1 MQKIKIKSTILVAIL
16 IAIFSTIM
24 CMGFVS
30 AEELPSDSIGENIP
44 DLIGGISK
52 HINYYDKSGALIKTE
67 GLLTGNNMT
76 GIEGYEGNYVVRTD
90 NYEEVSQFTK
100 ITIPSEDYIKENF
113 VYSTDARAYNYLNN
127 SLDFTNNP
135 DLSSLILQESMY
147 YDNDDNLCLSIQFW
161 LNNLLGLTG
170 SVKMNSKISIDGAT
184 SKIYTNS
191 IPGTTFGISF
201 SDRTSMPAVFKF
213 TSNVDRIFEFTS
225 IFDDQST
232 YSSNGDTVK
241 YVYYYMNETMSL
253 DELTALNM
261 DNVMSDTINVYT
273 DIEPAQEPE
282 EPTDEPTDKPSGDE
296 NGDIILPPSD
306 KPSDTNK
313 PSDETPIKEQNKL
326 EKSNAE
332 LKAQW
337 TALLAHD
344 WQNANGWQLVT
355 LMTITLA
362 VVIAIIVAIPVVCHQ
377 VKKATNVKRIKA
389 RSVARK
395 R

>member
-30 AEELPSDSIGENIP
+30 AEEIGTNVDTIVGT
-44 DLIGGISK
+44 IA
-52 HINYYDKSGALIKTE
+52 HRINYYDKSGALIKTE

-113 VYSTDARAYNYLNN
+113 VYSTDDRAYNYLNN

-147 YDNDDNLCLSIQFW
+147 YDSEENLYLSIQIL
-161 LNNLLGLTG
+161 LNNLLGLTD
-170 SVKMNSKISIDGAT
+170 SVNMNSKISIDGTT
-184 SKIYTNS
+184 SKIYTRS
-191 IPGTTFGISF
+191 IPSTFIGISF
-201 SDRTSMPAVFKF
+201 SDRIDMPATFKF

-232 YSSNGDTVK
+232 YSPNGDTIK

-261 DNVMSDTINVYT
+261 DNVISDTINVYT

-306 KPSDTNK
+306 KPSETNK
-313 PSDETPIKEQNKL
+313 PIDETPIKEQSKL

-344 WQNANGWQLVT
+344 WHNANGWQLVT